1 MRFNVVHF
9 LSTLGLSAVVGAS
22 PLGAQ
27 TKSAAWE
34 AGMVLD
40 TAATSQALALGA
52 RDAGLGLGHS
62 DVLVRGTVG
71 ALFSAEAIVGF
82 HTADR
87 KLEHH
92 LENAWLQTRALPQG
106 FQARLGR
113 FASQVGYLN
122 ELHTHTDDFTERPLL
137 YRGFFGGHWLGDC
150 LRMNWTAPTPFYLRL
165 GAEKFSSSST
175 LNLKVGNDWGPS
187 HSWQWGV
194 SQITNGKDTEVVDHD
209 AAEGHHSHAA
219 QYIGRRV
226 WLTDF
231 VWKWAPNGNNRNEQV
246 RLVWEHAQV
255 SRLHPNADAGMKNQ
269 SSSLGAVWRFRP
281 AWEVGARSDWLR
293 ANQAESSGG
302 SVLFASGR
310 LQENALMLAYK
321 PSHQQ
326 TWRLQWTQQRALGAN
341 DEGEPIFASPAK
353 RSFQLQYVIG
363 LGAHGAHSY

>member
-1 MRFNVVHF
+1 MRFSVVYF
-9 LSTLGLSAVVGAS
+9 SAIGLSVLLCCPTVR
-22 PLGAQ
+22 AQ
-27 TKSAAWE
+27 AKAPVWE
-34 AGMVLD
+34 TGMVLD

-62 DVLVRGTVG
+62 DLLLRGPVST
-71 ALFSAEAIVGF
+71 LFSAEAIVGF
-82 HTADR
+82 HTADH

-137 YRGFFGGHWLGDC
+137 YRGFFGGHWLGDG
-150 LRMNWTAPTPFYLRL
+150 LRMNWTAPAPFYLRL

-175 LNLKVGNDWGPS
+175 VNLKVGNDWGPS
-187 HSWQWGV
+187 HSWQWGL
-194 SQITNGKDTEVVDHD
+194 SRITNGKDTEVVDHG
-209 AAEGHHSHAA
+209 AAEASHAHEA
-219 QYIGRRV
+219 QYVGRRI
-226 WLTDF
+226 WLTDL

-255 SRLHPNADAGMKNQ
+255 SRLHPSADPGMKNQ
-269 SSSLGAVWRFRP
+269 SSSMGAVWRFQP

-293 ANQAESSGG
+293 VNQAENSGG
-302 SVLFASGR
+302 SILFGSGR

-326 TWRLQWTQQRALGAN
+326 TWRLQWTQQTARGAN
-341 DEGEPIFASPAK
+341 DEGAPIFANPAK
-353 RSFQLQYVIG
+353 RSVQLQYVIG